1 MSTLNFEILP
11 HFLRSQVLSCSA
23 THDVLVYWISD
34 GNNLAPFHLWWT
46 QTMLKPKSLR
56 SSVRCCL
63 EYFLLLPISLRMH
76 ENPKK
81 HSCILRKTDLLITPQ
96 PTVNAFMVR
105 DITSNGIFNI
115 TKTTNCLSVFD
126 LFVRLA
132 LKGLKETFLK
142 GSKWSGNTSRKK
154 TATSLP

>member
-1 MSTLNFEILP
+1 
-11 HFLRSQVLSCSA
+11 
-23 THDVLVYWISD
+23 
-34 GNNLAPFHLWWT
+34 
-46 QTMLKPKSLR
+46 MLKPKSLR

-81 HSCILRKTDLLITPQ
+81 HSCILRKTLDLLITPQ

-142 GSKWSGNTSRKK
+142 GSK
-154 TATSLP
+154 